1 MNNAEDIRLHPA
13 DENESAQTDTCSA
26 VAEIRQRSCNI
37 PPPPPPSPPPPPP
50 LPLVDAVGDVSFI
63 RDVNSP
69 LAFCSSSFNVPMDDV
84 TLRL

>member
-37 PPPPPPSPPPPPP
+37 PPPPSPPPPPP